1 MKVSYSWLREFIPN
15 ALPAT
20 ELARKLT
27 LVGLEVEGVEPIAP
41 AFSGVVVGAV
51 LECVRHPDAEK
62 LSLCQ
67 VTTDGVNRLQ
77 IICGAPNVRAGLKV
91 AVAIVGAQLPG
102 GVTIK
107 RAKLRGLESNG
118 MLCSARELGL
128 GTEHDGIMELAD
140 SIALGL
146 DLRTALDLDDVVLEV
161 NPTPN
166 RGDCMSI
173 LGVARD
179 YAAASVH
186 RYLTHTVPVVV
197 PAHTEVFDVKIEA
210 ADACPLFASRL
221 IRGITPGLQSPAW
234 LRERLRRVGVGSIS
248 PVVDVTN
255 YVMMELGQ
263 PMHAYDSA
271 RIVGG
276 IRVRRAAPLESVKLL
291 DGKDYTL
298 DPKYV
303 VISDAKGVIGLA
315 GIMGGLGT
323 AISDT
328 TADVLL
334 EAAHWTP
341 DAIAGRARSLGL
353 FTDAA
358 QRFERGVDASL
369 PVRSIERATSLLIQ
383 IVGGKPGPVQMTRGA
398 TNPAQTDPAG
408 PGFAQ
413 LRQETHARLT
423 LRRSRLARMLGVTIP
438 DPEVHSLLSA
448 VSDQVESTA
457 EGWSVIP
464 PPYRFD
470 MRIEADLIEEVVRL
484 RGFDS
489 IPEIAAI
496 APQNVGV
503 ASESAL
509 TQERIIAAMADRG
522 YREAITYSF
531 VDPVAQEKLFP
542 NTPGL
547 TLKNPIASDMSV
559 MRVSL
564 WPGLLRATQE
574 NLHRQQSRVRLFEI
588 GKKFQNSGG
597 KTQEIETLAG
607 VAIGARWPEQW
618 GAAREPLD
626 FYDVKADLMS
636 VFAMTGTV
644 QSVKFIADSQSC
656 LRPGRSARILVGD
669 TQVGWLGELHP
680 KWVRD
685 MNFVNAP
692 LIFEVEITSGF
703 QCNSL
708 KYNKITKFPSVRRD
722 LSVVV
727 DENLPLAVLQENVS
741 VSASGLL
748 YDLRVFD
755 VYRGPGVDSGRK
767 SVALGLILQDS
778 SRTLTDID
786 ADAVVASVVA
796 RLRDKLSATIR
807 DQ

>member
-1 MKVSYSWLREFIPN
+1 MKVSYSWLGEFVPI
-15 ALPAT
+15 AVPAP

-27 LVGLEVEGVEPIAP
+27 LAGLEVETILPVAP
-41 AFSGVVVGAV
+41 PFSGVVVGTV
-51 LECVRHPDAEK
+51 IECARHPDAEK

-91 AVAIVGAQLPG
+91 AVAMVGARLPND
-102 GVTIK
+102 VTIK

-128 GTEHDGIMELAD
+128 GTEYDGIMELAD
-140 SIALGL
+140 SLALGL

-179 YAAASVH
+179 YAAAEDH
-186 RYLTHTVPVVV
+186 RYLSHEV
-197 PAHTEVFDVKIEA
+197 PAVPAAHSDVFDVKIEA
-210 ADACPLFASRL
+210 GDACPLFASRI
-221 IRGITPGLQSPAW
+221 IRGIKPGLQSPAW

-271 RIVGG
+271 RIAGG
-276 IRVRRAAPLESVKLL
+276 IRVRRAKALEPAELL
-291 DGKDYTL
+291 DGKDYAL
-298 DPKYV
+298 DSKYV
-303 VISDAKGVIGLA
+303 VISDAQGVIGLA

-323 AISDT
+323 AISDAT
-328 TADVLL
+328 VDVLL

-358 QRFERGVDASL
+358 QRFERGVDTSL
-369 PVRSIERATSLLIQ
+369 PARSIERATELLIR
-383 IVGGKPGPVQMTRGA
+383 IVGGKPGPVQMTRPRLESAESGM
-398 TNPAQTDPAG
+398 
-408 PGFAQ
+408 
-413 LRQETHARLT
+413 RLT
-423 LRRSRLARMLGVTIP
+423 LRRSRLARMLGHTIP
-438 DPEVHSLLSA
+438 DAEVHALLGA
-448 VSDQVESTA
+448 VSDSVESTL
-457 EGWSVIP
+457 EGWSVKP
-464 PPYRFD
+464 PPHRFD

-496 APQNVGV
+496 APQNVGH

-531 VDPVAQEKLFP
+531 VDPVGQESLFP
-542 NTPGL
+542 DTPGL

-564 WPGLLRATQE
+564 WPGLLRAAQE
-574 NLHRQQSRVRLFEI
+574 NLHRQQSRVRLFEV
-588 GKKFQNSGG
+588 GKKFRNLDGE
-597 KTQEIETLAG
+597 TQEIETLAG

-636 VFAMTGTV
+636 LFAITGNT
-644 QSVKFIADSQSC
+644 QSVKFSSDELSC
-656 LRPGRSARILVGD
+656 LRPGRSARILVGE
-669 TQVGWLGELHP
+669 TPVGWLGELHP
-680 KWVRD
+680 RWVRD
-685 MNFVNAP
+685 MGFANAP
-692 LIFEVEITSGF
+692 LVFEIEIASGLY
-703 QCNSL
+703 CNSL
-708 KYNKITKFPSVRRD
+708 KFNKITKFPSVRRD
-722 LSVVV
+722 LAVVV

-748 YDLRVFD
+748 SELRVFD

-786 ADAVVASVVA
+786 ADAVVASVVT
-796 RLRDKLSATIR
+796 RLRDELSATIR